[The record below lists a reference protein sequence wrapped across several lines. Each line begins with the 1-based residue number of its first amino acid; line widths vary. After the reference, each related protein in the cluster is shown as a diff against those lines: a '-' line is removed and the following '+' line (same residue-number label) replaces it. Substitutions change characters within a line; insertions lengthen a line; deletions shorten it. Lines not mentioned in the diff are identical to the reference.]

1 MTVTAHNTRP
11 DEGARLDMP
20 DGVYIV
26 KASAE
31 ETGGA
36 FEVFEVEAPA
46 IPSGPLHRSPWA
58 STIYLLEGN
67 VVIRFEDGQV
77 SLNPGSSITI
87 PSQTACTFDVLG
99 ESARILGVTSG
110 DRAGKFFAGLRGERT
125 GRSPLRGDLPAS
137 RGRDRPPRC
146 QRPRATRK
154 AMRGRL
160 TATGQEIEET
170 EPAFS
175 DPPPWAEHQLPP

>member
-99 ESARILGVTSG
+99 KSARILGVTSG
-110 DRAGKFFAGLRGERT
+110 DRAGKFFADFAASVPAGRPYEEIFPQVAAVT
-125 GRSPLRGDLPAS
+125 GRHGVSVLE
-137 RGRDRPPRC
+137 
-146 QRPRATRK
+146 PRAR
-154 AMRGRL
+154 
-160 TATGQEIEET
+160 
-170 EPAFS
+170 P
-175 DPPPWAEHQLPP
+175 

>member
-20 DGVYIV
+20 DSVYIV
-26 KASAE
+26 S
-31 ETGGA
+31 
-36 FEVFEVEAPA
+36 A

-87 PSQTACTFDVLG
+87 LARPHARSTY
-99 ESARILGVTSG
+99 SASP
-110 DRAGKFFAGLRGERT
+110 RG
-125 GRSPLRGDLPAS
+125 
-137 RGRDRPPRC
+137 
-146 QRPRATRK
+146 
-154 AMRGRL
+154 
-160 TATGQEIEET
+160 
-170 EPAFS
+170 FS
-175 DPPPWAEHQLPP
+175 V